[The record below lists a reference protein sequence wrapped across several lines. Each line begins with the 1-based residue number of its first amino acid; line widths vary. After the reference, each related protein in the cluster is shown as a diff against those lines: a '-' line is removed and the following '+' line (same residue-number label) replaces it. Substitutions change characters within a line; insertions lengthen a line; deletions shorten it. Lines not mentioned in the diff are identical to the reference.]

1 MSVMGR
7 IGWLLKHLLHNIVLI
22 VAFVVSLVAS
32 VLINLNL
39 PATRRFA
46 ANVTTFLLK
55 DLFRGR
61 IILEKVDSISL
72 GGIRGAR
79 VRVLDDTGTQVGL
92 VDGLNANAPVLGLL
106 RSVLAGPGNMHIE
119 ITRLSIDS
127 ADVNLDYNGDDMRLA
142 RAFVPK
148 PDPTAKPSTSP
159 RGVEVDVREIQIHH
173 AWAHGAIAGQPPV
186 DADANAV
193 FAQLTVLSSA
203 TTQPD
208 DDVHVNVGRAHLKS
222 RTAPYNA
229 NVDGDAHV
237 TIDIP
242 LTDKPMAIS
251 GGYHGSVAEMP
262 VKAKVALDGKKIEAT
277 VDVPHVDFAHA
288 RKIVPGLPLADVAA
302 AHAEVHGTLDEMQ
315 ATAHTELGE
324 GVVDA
329 KADIKVG
336 PAVAIDGAF
345 TLAHVDAR
353 AFVATAPKT
362 DVNAKGKAA
371 LTLKNGGFSGTYD
384 VDIAKGSVADQV
396 TPTANVRGTMSDK
409 AIVANLR
416 LDEPGAPTT
425 AHAKLDLAK
434 NEIAFT
440 TQTDSPGVEA
450 IPQLEGMV
458 HGRAAVSTKGT
469 LSLASQ
475 TINATF
481 DVTAGRVS
489 SHGVTARTI
498 KANGRVAGE
507 LTAPTIIANVH
518 GQDVVAGG
526 MKVETVDAG
535 AKVDIGSGVTVRDAD
550 VDLCT
555 ADEHIKVHADR
566 VVSAGGGIKVDGATI
581 DGLGTLIGV
590 DVEERNGLIAASVHA
605 HNADLAKIG
614 KVVGAPGM
622 QGLVSVNADVR
633 LTRNDVKGRV
643 DVDVR
648 RATVGP
654 IDRLSA
660 HVDSTL
666 LGHGLIANVHVDS
679 PSLGRVDVNTSTIK
693 LAGTPLAAKSWAEAT
708 GDAQI
713 DGEIELKKL
722 LAYLPKDSL
731 TDLDGK
737 VLIDGEIKR
746 SDPKV
751 VPSIEIDAT
760 TQHLRVVKSPQ
771 LESHDVDL
779 AVVAK
784 VDSNALA
791 EVDARLVDKKGDL
804 VTLATTLQL
813 SNSDLI
819 ALRLPIRT
827 LFQSPMTLDV
837 EIPQRRIATLPKA
850 LGLGDTQGKIGVSL
864 QGTGTAFAPKLKL
877 VTRFEN
883 LRTPDVPVKLGLT
896 GIVGAT
902 YDGSELDVTGAI
914 SARKEQILALDGKAH
929 VLWRDLL
936 ILKDKS
942 TLPWDASAHAVLT
955 NLPLR
960 AVQALADRSIK
971 GTLSGEVS
979 ITDLHKNARASVQ
992 LSIDDLKVGRDRYR
1006 NAYVR
1011 GTVDTA
1017 GALSSLVR
1025 IDQSDGWLNATL
1037 NGGLRWGSALAPS
1050 SDDTKSWVAA
1060 VDAKG
1065 FNIGVAL
1072 PFIDTYLNQLE
1083 GRLDAHA
1090 TATIPPNAEPKVDGT
1105 LSLRQGV
1112 VQSPIIGEELHDISF
1127 DVKLAPNGTDTLA
1140 TADNIVAYGTTGKLL
1155 ASANARMH
1163 GVDFAGANLNASV
1176 GKAEPIQL
1184 TMEGQDYGEGYGQ
1197 INVTIAK
1204 PKPTQTT
1211 VKVTVP
1217 SFHVTIP
1224 QISTRSLQDLSPA
1237 EQIRVGVRSADGGF
1251 RPLVGHVVEPVTPSN
1266 SRLDLDFTMGK
1277 DVDVK
1282 VGDIVRVQMEGGP
1295 HVTVTDKAV
1304 VTGQIRLRGGTLDVQ
1319 GKQFDIQDGGTIT
1332 FTGGDPGN
1340 PDIVVTA
1347 LWPAPDGT
1355 RVFADFN
1362 GPLKTGKVTLH
1373 SEPAKSQNEILAL
1386 ILFGSA
1392 DEAGGT
1398 ATESG
1403 GVQAASTAGGFATQ
1417 GLNKAIADTTGL
1429 DATVRIDTSE
1439 QNNPKPEVQVQI
1451 TRTIAIELQTVL
1463 GQPPYGDNPDTNFFQ
1478 VEWRFAPRWS
1488 LNTTFGNKG
1497 STILDVLWQYRY

>member
-1 MSVMGR
+1 M
-7 IGWLLKHLLHNIVLI
+7 
-22 VAFVVSLVAS
+22 A
-32 VLINLNL
+32 
-39 PATRRFA
+39 
-46 ANVTTFLLK
+46 
-55 DLFRGR
+55 
-61 IILEKVDSISL
+61 ECE
-72 GGIRGAR
+72 GA
-79 VRVLDDTGTQVGL
+79 
-92 VDGLNANAPVLGLL
+92 
-106 RSVLAGPGNMHIE
+106 
-119 ITRLSIDS
+119 
-127 ADVNLDYNGDDMRLA
+127 
-142 RAFVPK
+142 
-148 PDPTAKPSTSP
+148 
-159 RGVEVDVREIQIHH
+159 
-173 AWAHGAIAGQPPV
+173 
-186 DADANAV
+186 
-193 FAQLTVLSSA
+193 
-203 TTQPD
+203 
-208 DDVHVNVGRAHLKS
+208 
-222 RTAPYNA
+222 
-229 NVDGDAHV
+229 VDGD
-237 TIDIP
+237 
-242 LTDKPMAIS
+242 
-251 GGYHGSVAEMP
+251 GVAEMP
-262 VKAKVALDGKKIEAT
+262 AKAKLSLDGKKIDAT
-277 VDVPHVDFAHA
+277 VDVPRVDFAHV
-288 RKIVPGLPLADVAA
+288 RKIVPGLPLVDLAA

-315 ATAHTELGE
+315 ATAHTEFGK
-324 GVVDA
+324 GIVDA
-329 KADIKVG
+329 KADIKLG
-336 PAVAIDGAF
+336 DAVAIDGAF
-345 TLAHVDAR
+345 TLGHVDAR

-362 DVNAKGKAA
+362 DVNANGKAA
-371 LTLKNGGFSGTYD
+371 ITLKNGGFSGTYD
-384 VDIAKGSVADQV
+384 IDIAKGSVADQV
-396 TPTANVRGTMSDK
+396 TPTANVKGTMSEK
-409 AIVANLR
+409 AIVADLR
-416 LDEPGAPTT
+416 VDEPGAPTT

-434 NEIAFT
+434 NVLAFT
-440 TQTDSPGVEA
+440 TQTDSPGIEA
-450 IPQLEGMV
+450 IPQLKRMV

-469 LSLASQ
+469 LNLASQ
-475 TINATF
+475 TIDATF
-481 DVTAGRVS
+481 DVTGGRVS
-489 SHGVTARTI
+489 TNGVTARTI
-498 KANGRVAGE
+498 KANGRVAGP
-507 LTAPTIIANVH
+507 LTTPTIIANVH

-535 AKVDIGSGVTVRDAD
+535 AKVDIDDSAITVRDAD

-555 ADEHIKVHADR
+555 ADEHVKVHADR

-581 DGLGTLIGV
+581 DGLGTLIGI
-590 DVEERNGLIAASVHA
+590 DLEERNGLVAASIHA

-614 KVVGAPGM
+614 KVVGAPGI
-622 QGLVSVNADVR
+622 QGVVSVNADVR
-633 LTRNDVKGRV
+633 LTSNDVKGRI

-679 PSLGRVDVNTSTIK
+679 PSLGRIDVNTSTIK
-693 LAGTPLAAKSWAEAT
+693 LAGTPLAAKSWTEAT

-737 VLIDGEIKR
+737 ILIDGEIKR
-746 SDPKV
+746 SDPTV
-751 VPSIEIDAT
+751 VPSVEIDAT

-771 LESHDVDL
+771 VESHDVDI

-784 VDSNALA
+784 IDGHALA
-791 EVDARLVDKKGDL
+791 EVDARLVDEHGDL
-804 VTLATTLQL
+804 ITMATTLQL
-813 SNSDLI
+813 SNQDLI
-819 ALRLPIRT
+819 ALRVPIRT
-827 LFQSPMTLDV
+827 LFLSPITLDV

-883 LRTPDVPVKLGLT
+883 LRTPDVPVKLALT

-902 YDGSELDVTGAI
+902 YDGSVVDVTGAV
-914 SARKEQILALDGKAH
+914 SARKEQILAVDAKAH

-955 NLPLR
+955 NLPIR

-971 GTLSGEVS
+971 GSLSGEVS
-979 ITDLHKNARASVQ
+979 VTDLHKNARASVQ
-992 LSIDDLKVGRDRYR
+992 LSIDDLKVGRDKYR

-1011 GTVDTA
+1011 GSVDAA
-1017 GALSSLVR
+1017 GAFSSFVR
-1025 IDQSDGWLNATL
+1025 IDQTDGWLNATL
-1037 NGGLRWGSALAPS
+1037 NGGLRWGSSLTPS
-1050 SDDTKSWVAA
+1050 SDATKSWVAA
-1060 VDAKG
+1060 VDAKS

-1072 PFIDTYLNQLE
+1072 PFIDSYLNQLE

-1090 TATIPPNAEPKVDGT
+1090 IATIPPNAEPKVDGT
-1105 LSLRQGV
+1105 ISLRKGV
-1112 VQSPIIGEELHDISF
+1112 IQSPIVGEEFHDISF
-1127 DVKLAPNGTDTLA
+1127 DVKLAPNGNDTLA
-1140 TADNIVAYGTTGKLL
+1140 TADKIVAYGTTGKLL

-1163 GVDFAGANLNASV
+1163 GVNFAGANLNASI
-1176 GKAEPIQL
+1176 GKDQPIQL

-1197 INVTIAK
+1197 INVTIVK
-1204 PKPTQTT
+1204 PNPTQTT
-1211 VKVTVP
+1211 VKITVP

-1224 QISTRSLQDLSPA
+1224 QISTRSLQELEPA
-1237 EQIRVGVRSADGGF
+1237 EQIRIGVRSADGGF
-1251 RPLVGHVVEPVTPSN
+1251 RPLVGHVVEPVAPSN

-1282 VGDIVRVQMEGGP
+1282 VGDLVRVQMEGGP
-1295 HVTVTDKAV
+1295 HVTVTDKSV

-1340 PDIVVTA
+1340 PDVVVTA

-1362 GPLKTGKVTLH
+1362 GPLKTGKVTLRA
-1373 SEPAKSQNEILAL
+1373 EPAKTQNDILAL

-1392 DEAGGT
+1392 DAAGGT

-1403 GVQAASTAGGFATQ
+1403 GVQAASTAGGFATR
-1417 GLNKAIADTTGL
+1417 GLSQAIADTTGL

-1439 QNNPKPEVQVQI
+1439 QNNPKPEVRVQI

-1463 GQPPYGDNPDTNFFQ
+1463 GQPPYGANPDTNFFQ
-1478 VEWRFAPRWS
+1478 VDWRFAPRWS
-1488 LNTTFGNKG
+1488 LDTTFGNKG